1 MADLAT
7 VEVYRLSKLLPEGER
22 FGLQSQIRR
31 AAVSAATNIV
41 EGATRRSGRDYMRF
55 LEISLGSASEV
66 RYLLNLCVKL
76 GYLETEAVQPLIER
90 YTQVIKTV
98 QATISTIADN
108 R

>member
-1 MADLAT
+1 
-7 VEVYRLSKLLPEGER
+7 
-22 FGLQSQIRR
+22 
-31 AAVSAATNIV
+31 
-41 EGATRRSGRDYMRF
+41 MRF